1 MNRVLQE
8 KVLILDRD
16 GTLIIEKN
24 YLSNPDDVELIPGAA
39 EALARLQVQGWK
51 FVVLTNQS
59 GVGRGMF
66 TLEDVHKVHERID
79 ALLQDHNVTISA
91 YFVSPEHPDTPSQTR
106 KPNPGMLI
114 QAAEAFHFDP
124 SSVIIVGDKPA
135 DIDLG
140 RNVNAIT
147 VLVRTGYGADTEAIS
162 SSKADYTI
170 DDLSHIESVINELR
184 A

>member
-24 YLSNPDDVELIPGAA
+24 YLSNPDEVELIPGAA

-66 TLEDVHKVHERID
+66 TLEDVDKVHERIN
-79 ALLQDHNVTISA
+79 ALLQDHNVSISA
-91 YFVSPEHPDTPSQTR
+91 
-106 KPNPGMLI
+106 
-114 QAAEAFHFDP
+114 
-124 SSVIIVGDKPA
+124 
-135 DIDLG
+135 
-140 RNVNAIT
+140 
-147 VLVRTGYGADTEAIS
+147 
-162 SSKADYTI
+162 
-170 DDLSHIESVINELR
+170 
-184 A
+184 